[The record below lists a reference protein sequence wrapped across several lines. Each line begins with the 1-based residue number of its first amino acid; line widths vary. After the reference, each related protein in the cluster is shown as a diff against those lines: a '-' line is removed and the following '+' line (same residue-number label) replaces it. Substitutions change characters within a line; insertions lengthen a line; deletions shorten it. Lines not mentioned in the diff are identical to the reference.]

1 MLGRPLAGIWN
12 LKQPVIL
19 WSTKALIWRCSQERK
34 WGGGG
39 ICRQISDK
47 NCCLYPG
54 EARRRVPRFLQDFPN
69 LVPAAWLPLPSF
81 GSFLEAQSTLAALLG
96 MCRDAASWHCCVWAG
111 NLAGPTHPS
120 VAVSHRCVPFASGGR
135 WHEFIYFYRVNRK
148 QNPKRDVQEEAALC
162 VLISISTQIQLSPA
176 GCYQMETMIIL
187 KRKKKKYKY
196 HFARWGGVYLS
207 LHLAEQQTSSV

>member
-19 WSTKALIWRCSQERK
+19 WSTKALIWRCSQETK

-69 LVPAAWLPLPSF
+69 LVPAVWLPLPSF
-81 GSFLEAQSTLAALLG
+81 GSTELPGRSSRDAQGCSILTLLRLGCKPRRPHASLCCRLTQMCFIWKWGQMAWIHLFLPRKQKTKPQTGCARRGSTLCPGLDIHTSTAQS
-96 MCRDAASWHCCVWAG
+96 CRVLPDGDYG
-111 NLAGPTHPS
+111 N
-120 VAVSHRCVPFASGGR
+120 FK
-135 WHEFIYFYRVNRK
+135 E
-148 QNPKRDVQEEAALC
+148 
-162 VLISISTQIQLSPA
+162 
-176 GCYQMETMIIL
+176 
-187 KRKKKKYKY
+187 KKKIQIPFCEVGGCTFKFAFGRATDLICLKY
-196 HFARWGGVYLS
+196 
-207 LHLAEQQTSSV
+207 TT